1 MCGRF
6 TLRTSANALSEQFG
20 CEIADLAPRYNVAPT
35 QMVAS
40 VRHDP
45 DSQRRQFVT
54 LRWGLIPSWAK
65 DMSVGNRMINARA
78 ETVADKPAFRAAFR
92 RRRCLILAD
101 GYFEWLKKGRT
112 KQPYFFRM
120 LDEQPFALA
129 GIWEEWRNKPEDEV
143 LPSCTVI
150 TTEANDLSRP
160 IHDRMPAILTPN
172 DYETWLDPVF
182 QEPAPLQSMLCPFD
196 SRKMTV
202 DPVSTR
208 VNSPRYDDAKCIQII
223 RELF

>member
-6 TLRTSANALSEQFG
+6 TLRTNANALSEQFS
-20 CEIADLAPRYNVAPT
+20 CEIADLPPRYNVAPT

-45 DSQRRQFVT
+45 DSQRRQFAT

-65 DMSVGNRMINARA
+65 DMSIGNRMINARA

-101 GYFEWLKKGRT
+101 GYFEWLKKGWT

-129 GIWEEWRNKPEDEV
+129 GIWEEWRNKPRGQV
-143 LPSCTVI
+143 LQSCTVI
-150 TTEANDLSRP
+150 TT
-160 IHDRMPAILTPN
+160 
-172 DYETWLDPVF
+172 
-182 QEPAPLQSMLCPFD
+182 
-196 SRKMTV
+196 
-202 DPVSTR
+202 
-208 VNSPRYDDAKCIQII
+208 
-223 RELF
+223 